1 MAMLDCTSV
10 PGLAMS
16 MAWLRMPGQ
25 SWAEAAASF
34 VGMWTLMMAAM
45 MLPSLAPVLRRH
57 RLRVGNAWL
66 TLPVAAGYLF
76 VWASAGLAI
85 YPVGACIAEL
95 VLENRAIAGWVPL
108 ATGASVLLAGLAQFT
123 RWKAKRLACCRSE
136 CAHAGMSGWRHG
148 VRHGLRCV
156 SCCGNLMAA
165 GLVVGVINLPAMAA
179 VTGAILLERL
189 CGNRA
194 AHAVGLLASAY
205 GALLIVR
212 P

>member
-1 MAMLDCTSV
+1 MPMLDCTSM
-10 PGLAMS
+10 PGLSMS
-16 MAWLRMPGQ
+16 MAWLRLPGQ
-25 SWAEAAASF
+25 SWVEAAASF
-34 VGMWTLMMAAM
+34 VGMWTLMTAAM

-57 RLRVGNAWL
+57 RLRLGNAWL
-66 TLPVAAGYLF
+66 TLPVAAGYLL

-85 YPVGACIAEL
+85 YPFGACITEL
-95 VLENRAIAGWVPL
+95 ILENRVIAGSVPL

-123 RWKAKRLACCRSE
+123 RWKAKHLACCRSQG
-136 CAHAGMSGWRHG
+136 ADAGMSGWRHG
-148 VRHGLRCV
+148 VRHGLHCV

-165 GLVVGVINLPAMAA
+165 GLVMGVMNLPAMAA
-179 VTGAILLERL
+179 VTAAIVFERL

-205 GALLIVR
+205 GVLLIVH